1 MTVNPRL
8 IDHFD
13 VAFTQDDVPFAIPHL
28 REDIPLALDPFLLW
42 SSDDPQY
49 RQLHERLLAFFR
61 QIAELIEG
69 GREADAARTL
79 LTCSE
84 PRELGLGYSQG
95 TKRGSA
101 LGPELVSRVVHV
113 VRATPQLLEGQ
124 LDHIE
129 ELQLFVPGVAED
141 RISDLTG
148 SILRD
153 FFAEYTAAQAQE
165 WKLPTRRFPVGM
177 VWDAVGAKWKAGR
190 TVDLPYN
197 PIDST
202 PLLLAP
208 LNLLRHLPWIN
219 YEDFYRSYF
228 SRYVLPADRSV
239 AKVPKPDVL
248 AYNRA
253 NYEVVQRYVDEKER
267 TAAQCRPTPLFEPL
281 RLATLKT
288 KFKRLRATPT
298 GAGGNDKAYE
308 DATYE
313 LLSSMLYPELELAA
327 SQVRTISGVH
337 IRDVLFYNDGK
348 TQFLRDLRERFGA
361 RQLVFELKNVA
372 ALETEHV
379 NQLYRYLGGEFGHV
393 GVLVTRNPT
402 PRNVQKN
409 IVDLHSAKR
418 CAVICFD
425 DRDLELMINMLDAKR
440 RPIEVLKKKYIEF
453 SRLLPS

>member
-1 MTVNPRL
+1 VK
-8 IDHFD
+8 
-13 VAFTQDDVPFAIPHL
+13 PHPGPSFG
-28 REDIPLALDPFLLW
+28 REPWQTHSL
-42 SSDDPQY
+42 
-49 RQLHERLLAFFR
+49 
-61 QIAELIEG
+61 EG
-69 GREADAARTL
+69 GPDDLPSRPQRVEAR
-79 LTCSE
+79 
-84 PRELGLGYSQG
+84 Q
-95 TKRGSA
+95 
-101 LGPELVSRVVHV
+101 
-113 VRATPQLLEGQ
+113 LEGQ

-153 FFAEYTAAQAQE
+153 FFAEYTAEQAQKL
-165 WKLPTRRFPVGM
+165 KLPTRRFPVGM
-177 VWDAVGAKWKAGR
+177 VWDAVDAKWKAGPIF
-190 TVDLPYN
+190 DLPYN

-253 NYEVVQRYVDEKER
+253 NYEIVQRYVEEKER

-288 KFKRLRATPT
+288 KFKKLRATPT

-308 DATYE
+308 AAAYE

-348 TQFLRDLRERFGA
+348 TQFLHDLREQFGA
-361 RQLVFELKNVA
+361 RQLVFELK
-372 ALETEHV
+372 E
-379 NQLYRYLGGEFGHV
+379 RCC
-393 GVLVTRNPT
+393 
-402 PRNVQKN
+402 PRNRACQPAIPVSRRRVRACGRTCDSKS
-409 IVDLHSAKR
+409 HSEKR
-418 CAVICFD
+418 S
-425 DRDLELMINMLDAKR
+425 EKHR
-440 RPIEVLKKKYIEF
+440 RPTLSEAVC
-453 SRLLPS
+453 RHLLR